1 MKSANKKKL
10 IVKRD
15 PSDQTEAPE
24 VVVMEQTPLSTTDGD
39 ELKKQ
44 VKISYQKKGKKGLA
58 VDDLSKSVELP
69 EKISAHTTISQ
80 DELPQHVSSSSSSSN
95 KSKTIFS
102 DLSFSD
108 LPISDT

>member
-1 MKSANKKKL
+1 
-10 IVKRD
+10 
-15 PSDQTEAPE
+15 
-24 VVVMEQTPLSTTDGD
+24 MEQTPLSTTDGD
-39 ELKKQ
+39 TDERKKI
-44 VKISYQKKGKKGLA
+44 KILYQKKGKKGLA